1 MMRTNSQRLFLAAG
15 LTLLTLALLGCP
27 EQTTIGQINAD
38 PGRYLNKEVGVSG
51 TVTESFGV
59 LNKGVYQLDDGT
71 GRLWVFSERYGVPTQ
86 GARVQVAGHI
96 TPTVTFS
103 GRSFTNILRETQ
115 RRR

>member
-1 MMRTNSQRLFLAAG
+1 MRTNSQRLFLAAG

-59 LNKGVYQLDDGT
+59 LNKGVYQVDDGT

-86 GARVQVAGHI
+86 GARVQVAGRI

>member
-1 MMRTNSQRLFLAAG
+1 MMRILSQKLFLIAG
-15 LTLLTLALLGCP
+15 LALLTLALLGCP

-38 PGRYLNKEVGVSG
+38 PGRFMNKEVAVSG
-51 TVTESFGV
+51 TVAESFGV

-71 GRLWVFSERYGVPTQ
+71 GRLWVFSDKYGVPTQ
-86 GARVQVAGHI
+86 GAQVRVAGRI

-103 GRSFTNILRETQ
+103 GRSFTNILRESE